1 MREEENAVEYRLS
14 GKISERAFYEMQRFN
29 VRKAKL
35 VFLLVFNLFA
45 LAVFLWDNTDESLSF
60 WIFTAFLFLAF
71 NFLLSFLMGYIL
83 KIKSKKAYRS
93 GKKLHAFPRQIHI
106 TEQEIQQSTSFSTMT
121 ITPDMVYKIAY
132 NNAREIYIYLATN
145 QIIILRKN
153 WLENGQWA
161 DFVTFIK
168 KNWEPKK

>member
-1 MREEENAVEYRLS
+1 MLS
-14 GKISERAFYEMQRFN
+14 
-29 VRKAKL
+29 
-35 VFLLVFNLFA
+35 
-45 LAVFLWDNTDESLSF
+45 
-60 WIFTAFLFLAF
+60 
-71 NFLLSFLMGYIL
+71 
-83 KIKSKKAYRS
+83 
-93 GKKLHAFPRQIHI
+93 PRQIHI